1 MDVTSSFPYSVH
13 DVPTEDWTIE
23 QVLQY
28 IILSNTYKINEKR
41 DDMIQSLLNQLEI
54 GKKDIMKL
62 HEQVVDLNQQQDS
75 TTDTTTHR
83 NVSIS
88 SSSNDERME
97 SKSITTKSVSSSSSS
112 PEEVEVVVME
122 EEENT
127 NPNIKDTSTSKD
139 KNPISTAPVQ
149 PTTIHIS
156 ITTGP
161 YQGTNHTLEPKLR
174 RPCFI
179 GRSNGKKF
187 RERGISLAR
196 DLEVSTTHGK
206 FERKAGGILY
216 YTDTGSTNGTMH
228 LGEELEDNVPLELEN
243 DMELLVGGSTF
254 KIFLSD

>member
-1 MDVTSSFPYSVH
+1 
-13 DVPTEDWTIE
+13 
-23 QVLQY
+23 
-28 IILSNTYKINEKR
+28 
-41 DDMIQSLLNQLEI
+41 MIQTLLSQLET
-54 GKKDIMKL
+54 GKKEIMKV
-62 HEQVVDLNQQQDS
+62 HEQVVDLNQDTDTHMNVSPLENVDS
-75 TTDTTTHR
+75 TADPT
-83 NVSIS
+83 S
-88 SSSNDERME
+88 SDDIMVDSTRSS
-97 SKSITTKSVSSSSSS
+97 TTKSVSSSS
-112 PEEVEVVVME
+112 PEEVEVVME

-127 NPNIKDTSTSKD
+127 NPNIKDETNTSTTSTSED
-139 KNPISTAPVQ
+139 KTTHQPVMPTSAAQVQ

-161 YQGTNHTLEPKLR
+161 YQGTNHTLVPKIR

-206 FERKAGGILY
+206 FERKAGGVLY
-216 YTDTGSTNGTMH
+216 FTDTGSTNGTMY